1 MPADADEEMKRG
13 PRSKRWFS
21 YYLVATTILCG
32 ALVMVIE
39 VLGSRVLGPFFGV
52 SLFVWTSLITVTLV
66 ALAAGYAIGGRW
78 CDRHDSPDALYLILL
93 AAGFLVLLVP
103 WLKPLVLKA
112 ALPLG
117 LRWGALASAL
127 ALFGPALFLLGCVSP
142 YVIKLAARE
151 MQHLGKTVGAYYAAS
166 TAGSV
171 AGTIVTGFFLIP
183 YFGVDRIFWLS
194 GALLLATGAGYF
206 ALWRG
211 KWFALAALLPLA
223 ALPPNTLPQA
233 SMPGG
238 TRVSVVHSRDSHY
251 GNLRVV
257 DYQHGAMHTRELL
270 IDGMVQGGIDLAN
283 ALSVYEYPYLLQS
296 LPVAMNAQGRR
307 CLVIGLGAGIIPRWY
322 QARGIATDVVDID
335 SDVVA
340 LAQKYFGFD
349 ARTRVFVEDARAFL
363 GRSGERYDYLI
374 LDVFNGDT
382 TPGHLLSLE
391 AMRLVKARLSE
402 RGVVAINLVGS
413 LREHAAMTSAVIN
426 TVGAVFANVVIY
438 PLFAS
443 SEGNAAGNLVLIA
456 YDGEARAPDAGEL
469 ERLAIHPMAESL
481 VRNALR
487 NPVQRHNATPGPILT
502 DDFNPIDVRDLW
514 LKEWVRKNILESTH
528 LSILLD

>member
-1 MPADADEEMKRG
+1 MNSA
-13 PRSKRWFS
+13 PRNQRWFG
-21 YYLVATTILCG
+21 YYLVATTVLCG

-78 CDRHDSPDALYLILL
+78 SDRHDSPDWLYLILL
-93 AAGFLVLLVP
+93 AAGLMVLLVP

-112 ALPLG
+112 AIPLG

-127 ALFGPALFLLGCVSP
+127 LLFGPALFLLGCVSP

-183 YFGVDRIFWLS
+183 YLGVDRIFWLS
-194 GALLLATGAGYF
+194 GALLLALGAAYF

-211 KWFALAALLPLA
+211 KWLALAAFLPLM
-223 ALPPNTLPQA
+223 ALPPASLPQA
-233 SMPGG
+233 TLPGG
-238 TRVSVVHSRDSHY
+238 TRASVVHSRDSFY
-251 GNLRVV
+251 GNLKVV
-257 DYQHGAMHTRELL
+257 EYRYGAKRTRELV
-270 IDGMVQGGIDLAN
+270 IDGLVQGGIDLAN
-283 ALSVYEYPYLLQS
+283 ALSVYEYPYLLQA
-296 LPVAMNAQGRR
+296 LPVAMHAEGRR

-335 SDVVA
+335 PDVVA
-340 LAQKYFGFD
+340 LAQKYFGLD
-349 ARTRVFVEDARAFL
+349 QRTRVFVEDARAFL
-363 GRSGERYDYLI
+363 GRGFDRYDYLI

-391 AMRLVKARLSE
+391 AMRLAKARLNDQ
-402 RGVVAINLVGS
+402 GVVAINLIGS
-413 LREHAAMTSAVIN
+413 LGEHALMTHSVIN
-426 TVGAVFANVVIY
+426 TLRAVFSNVVIY
-438 PLFAS
+438 PLFPPG
-443 SEGNAAGNLVLIA
+443 EGDAAGNLVLIA
-456 YDGEARAPDAGEL
+456 YDGEPRSPDAGEL
-469 ERLAIHPMAESL
+469 ERLAIHPMAET
-481 VRNALR
+481 VARHALHH
-487 NPVQRHNATPGPILT
+487 PLHLPGALPGAILT
-502 DDFNPIDVRDLW
+502 DDYNPIDVRDLW
-514 LKEWVRKNILESTH
+514 LKEWVRRNILASTH
-528 LSILLD
+528 LDILLR